1 MTSAVVSANREV
13 LPTNVTPLHYD
24 LTLEPDFK
32 TFKFSGHLKL
42 DFKVNDQKLDSIYLN
57 TEAIELNAAT
67 IEGQEPLAIE
77 NDAENQVTEFKFP
90 QGTLAGKEKVTL
102 DIKYTGELNDHM
114 AGFYRAKYE
123 DKLTGETKYMATT
136 QMEPTDARRAF
147 PCYDEPNR
155 KATFDITLVS
165 EPHLTHLSNMDV
177 KAESVEGGKKVTHFN
192 TTPKMST
199 YLVAFIVAEL
209 KYVENKDFRI
219 PVRCYAT
226 PGNEHLGQYAADL
239 TAKTLAFFEKA
250 FGIQYPLPKLDNV
263 AVHEFSAGAMENW
276 GLVTYRVVDVLLDKE
291 NSTLG
296 RIQRVAEVVQHELA
310 HQWFGNLVTM
320 DWWEGLWL
328 NEGFAT
334 WMSWYSCNEFQ
345 PDWKVWEEYVT
356 DTLQNALALDSLRS
370 SHPIEVP
377 VRRADEINQIF
388 DAISYSKGSSV
399 LRMVSKWLGEDTF
412 IKGVSQ
418 YLQKFKYGNAQTV
431 DLWDSLSE
439 ASGKDVRK
447 VMDIWT
453 KKVGYPVI
461 SVKEDG
467 GKITFSQNRYLSTGD
482 LKPEEDETLYPV
494 FLALSTKKGVDN
506 SLVLNER
513 SKTIE
518 LEDPSFFKV
527 NAAQAG
533 IYITSYSDER
543 WTKFGQQAEFLPVE
557 DRVGLVADAKAL
569 SASGYTS
576 TKNFLNLVS
585 QWNDEQSFVVWEQIL
600 NSLSA
605 LKAAWIFEPQETQD
619 ALNNFTKK
627 LVSSKAH
634 NLGWKFSSTDSFAT
648 QRLKVAMFGAACSA
662 KDQEV
667 EKAALEMFAKYTA
680 GDKKAI
686 PALIKP
692 IVFNAAARA
701 GGADNYEK
709 IFHIYKNPVSNDE
722 KLAAL
727 RTLGRFEDSKLLERT
742 LSYLTDGTVLNQDIY
757 IPMQGMRSH
766 RQGIEALWS
775 WLQKNWDDVS
785 KRLPPG
791 LSMLGSVVVISTS
804 AFTSL
809 EAVDQIK
816 KFFSDKSTK
825 GFDQNLAQSLDTI
838 VSKAKWINR
847 DREVVKKYLKEHGF
861 F

>member
-1 MTSAVVSANREV
+1 MTSAAATTNREV

-24 LTLEPDFK
+24 LKLEPDFK
-32 TFKFSGHLKL
+32 TFKFGGHLKL
-42 DFKVNDQKLDSIYLN
+42 DLQVNDSKLDSIFLN
-57 TEAIELNAAT
+57 SEEIEFQSASLESQEAVEIKHD
-67 IEGQEPLAIE
+67 G
-77 NDAENQVTEFKFP
+77 ENQVTEFKFP
-90 QGTLAGKEKVTL
+90 QGTLADKKKVSL

-123 DKLTGETKYMATT
+123 DKQTGETKYMATT

-177 KAESVEGGKKVTHFN
+177 KSETEDGGKKITQFN
-192 TTPKMST
+192 TTPRMST

-209 KYVENKDFRI
+209 KYVENNDFRI

-226 PGNEHLGQYAADL
+226 PGNEHLGQFAADL
-239 TAKTLAFFEKA
+239 TSKTLAFFEKA

-310 HQWFGNLVTM
+310 HQWFGDLVTM

-345 PDWKVWEEYVT
+345 PEWKVWEEYVA
-356 DTLQNALALDSLRS
+356 DTLQNALGLDSLRS

-377 VRRADEINQIF
+377 VKRADEINQIF

-399 LRMVSKWLGEDTF
+399 LRMVSKWLGEDIF

-431 DLWDSLSE
+431 DLWDSLSQ

-461 SVKEDG
+461 SVQENG
-467 GKITFSQNRYLSTGD
+467 NKITFTQNRYLSTGD

-494 FLALSTKKGVDN
+494 FLALATKDGVDN

-518 LEDPSFFKV
+518 LQDSSFFKV

-543 WTKFGQQAEFLPVE
+543 WAKFGQQADLLPVE
-557 DRVGLVADAKAL
+557 DRVGLVADSKAL

-576 TKNFLNLVS
+576 TTNMLNLIS
-585 QWNDEQSFVVWEQIL
+585 QWDSEQSFVVWEQIL

-605 LKAAWIFEPQETQD
+605 LKSTWIFEPQETQD
-619 ALNNFTKK
+619 ALNNFSRK

-634 NLGWKFSSTDSFAT
+634 NLGWNFSSADSFAT
-648 QRLKVAMFGAACSA
+648 QRLKVAMFGAASA
-662 KDQEV
+662 ARDTIV
-667 EKAALEMFAKYTA
+667 EKAALEMFAKYA
-680 GDKKAI
+680 SGDKKAI

-692 IVFNAAARA
+692 VVFNAAARA
-701 GGADNYEK
+701 GGVDNYEK
-709 IFHIYKNPVSNDE
+709 ILHIYKNPVSNDE

-727 RTLGRFEDSKLLERT
+727 RSLGRFEDSKLLERT

-766 RQGIEALWS
+766 KKGIETLWA
-775 WLQKNWDDVS
+775 WLQSNWDDIS

-809 EAVDQIK
+809 ETIDEIK
-816 KFFSDKSTK
+816 KFFSHKSTK
-825 GFDQNLAQSLDTI
+825 GFDQNLAQSLDIITA
-838 VSKAKWINR
+838 KAKWVNR

-861 F
+861 Y